1 LIFRSQLAGTTRFNR
16 FVSVSGSSSG
26 ASYRRESLIVG
37 EAYEGPQGKPAPE
50 LLALDAATANRGGTQ
65 MADPIIKISNAILQA
80 DAVIL
85 DEQAEH
91 VVLTMWI
98 PKETCGRI
106 PVCCGACSTW

>member
-1 LIFRSQLAGTTRFNR
+1 
-16 FVSVSGSSSG
+16 
-26 ASYRRESLIVG
+26 
-37 EAYEGPQGKPAPE
+37 
-50 LLALDAATANRGGTQ
+50 

-106 PVCCGACSTW
+106 SVCCGACSTW